1 MSQETEN
8 SAPPPPPISQ
18 AEIDA
23 ANARHRAVV
32 ENIVESIELAIEQ
45 GQQLRKIKNRMS
57 NEQWTALIGKYP
69 DTPSAFDF
77 SDSKVRQY
85 LLADERDDDMGTLLG
100 SDPELWL
107 ADILES

>member
-1 MSQETEN
+1 MSQETES

-18 AEIDA
+18 REVDA
-23 ANARHRAVV
+23 LNARDRAF
-32 ENIVESIELAIEQ
+32 VESIKEAIELAIEQ

-57 NEQWTALIGKYP
+57 DEQWTALIEKVPG
-69 DTPSAFDF
+69 TPSAFRF

>member
-45 GQQLRKIKNRMS
+45 GQVLKEINNLTSDK
-57 NEQWTALIGKYP
+57 EWTALIEKVPGI
-69 DTPSAFDF
+69 PSAYRF
-77 SDSKVRQY
+77 SVSDVRK
-85 LLADERDDDMGTLLG
+85 
-100 SDPELWL
+100 
-107 ADILES
+107 